1 MKKLLAIVLFL
12 VGYAVLFSL
21 GWRLW
26 LGVVLVGLAFAVVI
40 DEKK

>member
-21 GWRLW
+21 DWRLW